1 MAWAIV
7 KSIVNQPGHKFAI
20 STAKV
25 VRLGLRL
32 ALFGGL
38 AVLAAI
44 SVAWLAATWLS
55 YGRIY
60 ETEAQIPGRDVVIVP
75 GARIF
80 SSGEPSQ
87 MVQGRTGGAISLY
100 EEGTV
105 GHILVSGD
113 NREANYNEPAV
124 MRNTIV
130 DRGVPSE
137 QVTPDYAGLDTWD
150 TCIRAAEQFG
160 VDNAVVVTQR
170 LHAKRTAALCRAA
183 GIDVVVLAVEPP
195 PQRTATKI
203 RTRVRESLATVK
215 ALGDMVRKPPAE
227 HGGAFVGLVGSVDM
241 PATGHPPDWD
251 WEANTPSD
259 S

>member
-1 MAWAIV
+1 MFIV
-7 KSIVNQPGHKFAI
+7 RGTDNKLAVSV
-20 STAKV
+20 AKV

-32 ALFGGL
+32 ALFGS
-38 AVLAAI
+38 AVLATVL
-44 SVAWLAATWLS
+44 VAWLAATWLS
-55 YGRIY
+55 QGRIY
-60 ETEAQIPGRDVVIVP
+60 ETEVQIPDRDVVIVP

-100 EEGTV
+100 EAGTV
-105 GHILVSGD
+105 SHVLVSGD

-124 MRNTIV
+124 MRNTMV
-130 DRGVPSE
+130 DLGVPPD

-150 TCIRAAEQFG
+150 TCIRASEQFG

-183 GIDVVVLAVEPP
+183 GIDVVVLAIDPP

-203 RTRVRESLATVK
+203 RIRIRESLATVK
-215 ALGDMVRKPPAE
+215 ALGDVIRKPPAQ
-227 HGGAFVGLVGSVDM
+227 HGGPFVGLAGSVDM
-241 PATGHPPDWD
+241 PDGGHPPDWN
-251 WEANTPSD
+251 WEENAPSN